1 MFATVMNGPSANER
15 GVREPHAKRVRHALF
30 GITQAV
36 AFSCKLDLTR
46 KFKREA
52 RGKSIALLLEC
63 YGDGCDFEGDL
74 ECVTGLVM
82 GEYAYVLPPDL
93 DTTQRREYAAETP
106 VGALCGAPEPQS
118 DSESESECDT
128 DEDAS
133 ECSE

>member
-1 MFATVMNGPSANER
+1 MFAPVMNGPSTIER
-15 GVREPHAKRVRHALF
+15 SVRPLHAKRVRRALF

-36 AFSCKLDLTR
+36 AFCCKRDLTR
-46 KFKREA
+46 EFKLEA

-63 YGDGCDFEGDL
+63 YGDGFDFERDL

-82 GEYAYVLPPDL
+82 GEYSYVLPPEL
-93 DTTQRREYAAETP
+93 DTTQRATYAAETP
-106 VGALCGAPEPQS
+106 VGALCGAPEPLS

-128 DEDAS
+128 DDDAS

>member
-1 MFATVMNGPSANER
+1 MFAPVMNGPPTNER
-15 GVREPHAKRVRHALF
+15 SVREPHAKRARHALF

-36 AFSCKLDLTR
+36 AFSCKRDLT
-46 KFKREA
+46 KEFKLEA

-63 YGDGCDFEGDL
+63 YGDGCDFEGDIAR
-74 ECVTGLVM
+74 VTRLVT

-93 DTTQRREYAAETP
+93 DTTQRATYAAETP

-118 DSESESECDT
+118 GSESESECDT